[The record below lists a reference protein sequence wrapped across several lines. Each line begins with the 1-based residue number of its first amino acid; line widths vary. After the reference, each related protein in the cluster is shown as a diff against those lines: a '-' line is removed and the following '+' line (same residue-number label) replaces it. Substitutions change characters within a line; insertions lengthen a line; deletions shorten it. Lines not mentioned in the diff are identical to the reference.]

1 MVILRGVLKVKFTK
15 YCTCAAEN
23 PGELRNFPGTWTGFS
38 IILELEPYM
47 LEAYLRKNGA
57 HNMKKTSMP
66 LRREPVGH
74 IIIPNNFTMV
84 KTTCVRGPTLTRF
97 AMVFV

>member
-1 MVILRGVLKVKFTK
+1 MEVKFTK

-23 PGELRNFPGTWTGFS
+23 PGQAPELSRDRPGFS
-38 IILELEPYM
+38 TILELEPYM